1 MRTKGTI
8 SIIEGAQPRYADI
21 EGQQAIGIWTSRHN
35 GALVKCHKPVDIDL
49 REYAAADKKGQ
60 FSIKDTPLK
69 YDFLPKSYKSYNPDE
84 VAGHKMRGKENIS
97 GADWLVLDL
106 DGGKPGAIKAI
117 CNYFKAHY
125 VPYLFLTS
133 RHHSPEEDRGHWLFI
148 TSITLDATVDENDTA
163 GFKWAERELTDLC
176 LHEFSQ
182 YLPTEEAIDQ
192 KFTNTPSQ
200 CIFGIVSDR
209 PDPEYEIYIPDEDKC
224 RPIDMFLNM
233 KAFCEKRIAGLT
245 EASRRRIK
253 TPIRLGEKDAPAAAK
268 KRDAKGSTAAA
279 VKPQKQAYTAQETG
293 AAVGEYTEAVHRWLY
308 DYRHQLETL
317 YLTLGAI
324 GISEMLG
331 RCSSIAD
338 QLVSW
343 AQTRAQGAGVQ
354 SREALCLKLMASLQ
368 NAGCSEEFV
377 IDDLLTQD
385 PDYDT
390 PGDRANLHHKWQD
403 AEKGGADVS
412 PAFALQLYNEYIRI
426 TGGTPAELKAPDYTV
441 YKYRRAGFAPRSDP
455 HYENER
461 GKTVQHRLDMNE
473 VLSLLDAISNRGA
486 DLYTDIRTHERH
498 IKPTAD
504 FPIVD
509 YEAIP
514 AGLSQVL
521 DTMGYKY
528 LDSTLDKATVYYYQH
543 HRRDTYR
550 DFLTARGVTAE
561 NWDGT
566 PRINGFLQRL
576 GIRAAGA
583 QTAEYL
589 QLMSR
594 YILLGIMYISLYAED
609 IQAREGYSVPCD
621 ILPVL
626 LGERE
631 GAGAGFGKTELI
643 KHLALHSRFY
653 AELKECDTRGE
664 SKRSRYIQA
673 GGSTVVELSELDFRA
688 SNKDSL
694 KSLMSE
700 PGAKIE
706 EKYKMNRADYFRS
719 FFYIA
724 TTNKFEIID
733 DTDEGTGRR
742 LAPIILHEPIRKHL
756 DVYSAEGRHLIEQC
770 YCEARAILEKDAGEF
785 SKVRDALQTE
795 LESDRF
801 ARVHSRNAEAR
812 EQLAELLPRAALL
825 ADIDR
830 TRCLCITVGELA
842 KAAKKESII
851 APRALIR
858 NVLEE
863 AGYKEGAPRRINP
876 LIFSYGGGYTLDAPK
891 LGRYWIKPEGKAQ
904 EAQTGSSNRQ
914 NLDDAISASRNTHTN
929 QSI

>member
-8 SIIEGAQPRYADI
+8 SIIKGAQPRYDDI
-21 EGQQAIGIWTSRHN
+21 EGKQAIGIWTSRHN
-35 GALVKCHKPVDIDL
+35 KELVKNHMPVEIDL
-49 REYAAADKKGQ
+49 QEYADDDINGL
-60 FSIKDTPLK
+60 FRIKDTPLK
-69 YDFLPKSYKSYNPDE
+69 YDFLPKRYKSYNPQE
-84 VAGHKMRGKENIS
+84 VAAQDKKGAPNMRGLANIQS
-97 GADWLVLDL
+97 ADWLVLDL

-117 CNYFKAHY
+117 CDYFKAHY

-148 TSITLDATVDENDTA
+148 TLSTLDATVDENDTA

-176 LHEFSQ
+176 RHEFAE

-192 KFTNTPSQ
+192 KFITPNQ
-200 CIFGIVSDR
+200 LIFGIVSDR
-209 PDPEYEIYIPDEDKC
+209 ADPEYEIYIPDASKGSN
-224 RPIDMFLNM
+224 IDMFLNT

-245 EASRRRIK
+245 EASRRIK
-253 TPIRLGEKDAPAAAK
+253 TPIRLGEKYAPAAAK

-279 VKPQKQAYTAQETG
+279 VNPQKKAYTTQETG

-308 DYRHQLETL
+308 EYRHQLETL

-324 GISEMLG
+324 GICEMLG

-343 AQTRAQGAGVQ
+343 AQDRAQGAGVQ

-368 NAGCSEEFV
+368 NAGCSEDFV

-390 PGDRANLHHKWQD
+390 PEHRANLQHKWQA
-403 AEKGGADVS
+403 AEKDGADVS

-426 TGGTPAELKAPDYTV
+426 KGGTPAELKAPDYTV

-455 HYENER
+455 YYENEK

-504 FPIVD
+504 FPMVD

-550 DFLTARGVTAE
+550 DFLTAGGVTAE

-576 GIRAAGA
+576 GIREAGA

-609 IQAREGYSVPCD
+609 IQARDGYSVPCD

-733 DTDEGTGRR
+733 DTDDGTGRR

-830 TRCLCITVGELA
+830 TRCSCITVGELA

-863 AGYKEGAPRRINP
+863 SGYKEVSSPRRINP
-876 LIFSYGGGYTLDAPK
+876 LLPAYGGGYTLAAPRM
-891 LGRYWIKPEGKAQ
+891 GRYWIKPEGKTQ
-904 EAQTGSSNRQ
+904 EAQTSNRQ
-914 NLDDAISASRNTHTN
+914 NLDDAISASRNTH
-929 QSI
+929 

>member
-1 MRTKGTI
+1 MIMRTKGTI
-8 SIIEGAQPRYADI
+8 SIIKGAQPRYDDI
-21 EGQQAIGIWTSRHN
+21 EGKQAIGLWTSRHN
-35 GALVKCHKPVDIDL
+35 EELVKNHMPVEIDL
-49 REYAAADKKGQ
+49 QEYADDDINGL

-69 YDFLPKSYKSYNPDE
+69 YDFLPKIYKSYNPQE
-84 VAGHKMRGKENIS
+84 VAGHKMRGKDNIQS
-97 GADWLVLDL
+97 ADWLVLDL

-117 CNYFKAHY
+117 CDYFKAHY

-133 RHHSPEEDRGHWLFI
+133 RHHSTEEDRGHWLLL
-148 TSITLDATVDENDTA
+148 TEHTLYVDRGPDDTA

-182 YLPTEEAIDQ
+182 YLPTEKAIDQ
-192 KFTNTPSQ
+192 KFTNTPNQ

-209 PDPEYEIYIPDEDKC
+209 PDPEYEIYMPDAGHRDYIEN
-224 RPIDMFLNM
+224 FLYK
-233 KAFCEKRIAGLT
+233 KAYNEQRVGGMTA
-245 EASRRRIK
+245 ASRK
-253 TPIRLGEKDAPAAAK
+253 KPIRLGEAEKDAPAAAK
-268 KRDAKGSTAAA
+268 KRDAKGCTAAA
-279 VKPQKQAYTAQETG
+279 VNPQKKAYTVQEKG
-293 AAVGEYTEAVHRWLY
+293 AAAGEYTEAVHRWLY
-308 DYRHQLETL
+308 EYRHQLETL
-317 YLTLGAI
+317 YSTLGAT

-338 QLVSW
+338 QLVTW
-343 AQTRAQGAGVQ
+343 AQDRAQGAGVQ

-390 PGDRANLHHKWQD
+390 TGDRANLHHKWLD

-455 HYENER
+455 YYENEK

-504 FPIVD
+504 FPMVD

-733 DTDEGTGRR
+733 DTDDGTGRR

-785 SKVRDALQTE
+785 SRVRDALQTE

-830 TRCLCITVGELA
+830 TRCSCITVGELA

-863 AGYKEGAPRRINP
+863 AGYKEGSPRRINP
-876 LIFSYGGGYTLDAPK
+876 LLPSYGGGYTLDAPK
-891 LGRYWIKPEGKAQ
+891 MGRYWIKPEGKTQ
-904 EAQTGSSNRQ
+904 ESQTGSNRQ
-914 NLDDAISASRNTHTN
+914 NLDDAISASRNTH
-929 QSI
+929 

>member
-8 SIIEGAQPRYADI
+8 SIIEGAQPRYNDI
-21 EGQQAIGIWTSRHN
+21 EGQQAIRVWTSRHN

-49 REYAAADKKGQ
+49 QEYAAADKAGQ

-69 YDFLPKSYKSYNPDE
+69 YDFLPKRYKSYNPDE
-84 VAGHKMRGKENIS
+84 VAEHKMRGNDNIQS
-97 GADWLVLDL
+97 ADWLVLDL

-117 CNYFKAHY
+117 CDYFKAHY

-148 TSITLDATVDENDTA
+148 TLSTLDATVDENDIY

-176 LHEFSQ
+176 RHEFAE
-182 YLPTEEAIDQ
+182 YLPEGKAKETIDP

-200 CIFGIVSDR
+200 CIWGIVSDR
-209 PDPEYEIYIPDEDKC
+209 PDPEYEIYIPDASKGSN
-224 RPIDMFLNM
+224 IDMFLNT

-245 EASRRRIK
+245 EASRRIK

-279 VKPQKQAYTAQETG
+279 VNPQKQAYTAQETG
-293 AAVGEYTEAVHRWLY
+293 AAGGEYTEAVHRWLY
-308 DYRHQLETL
+308 EYRHQLETL

-338 QLVSW
+338 QLVTW
-343 AQTRAQGAGVQ
+343 AQDRAQGAGVQ

-412 PAFALQLYNEYIRI
+412 PAFALQLYNEYIRL

-455 HYENER
+455 YYENEK

-504 FPIVD
+504 FPMVD

-576 GIRAAGA
+576 GIREAGA

-733 DTDEGTGRR
+733 DTDDGTGRR

-785 SKVRDALQTE
+785 SKVRDALQAE

-830 TRCLCITVGELA
+830 TRCSCITVGELA

-863 AGYKEGAPRRINP
+863 SGYKEVSSPRRINP
-876 LIFSYGGGYTLDAPK
+876 LLPAYGGGYTLAAPRM
-891 LGRYWIKPEGKAQ
+891 GRYWIKPEGKTQ
-904 EAQTGSSNRQ
+904 EAQTSNRQ
-914 NLDDAISASRNTHTN
+914 NLDDAISASRNTH
-929 QSI
+929 